1 MSEKTYK
8 EMVDKYKKENS
19 KLKLVIK
26 EVRTIASFY
35 NIWDMSSMRMALSSI
50 QSKLEGIRTSDK
62 NN

>member
-1 MSEKTYK
+1 
-8 EMVDKYKKENS
+8 
-19 KLKLVIK
+19 LKLVIK